1 MPIPGFNTGGL
12 IPPFVG
18 TDATTAERSPYIV
31 TMSEFAATFGTSPH
45 RRVLIRNLIAYRSLL
60 ATDGYESGIQFVDGS
75 FVENVEVIQGRDPED
90 IDVFSL
96 LSVPQKYLSDLAAWH
111 ENGFPF
117 WQNEIV
123 DQAKNKD
130 RFSLDTY
137 AMLYE
142 EMQPISLIKNV
153 IYWYGLFSHQRDT
166 YAWKGFVAV
175 VLNPAE
181 DKAALVSMGAA

>member
-1 MPIPGFNTGGL
+1 
-12 IPPFVG
+12 
-18 TDATTAERSPYIV
+18 
-31 TMSEFAATFGTSPH
+31 MSEFAATFGTTPH
-45 RRVLIRNLIAYRSLL
+45 RRVLIRNFIAYRSLL

-75 FVENVEVIQGRDPED
+75 FVENVEVIQGRDPKD

-96 LSVPQKYLSDLAAWH
+96 LSVPKKYFSDSAAWH
-111 ENGFPF
+111 ANGFPF

-142 EMQPISLIKNV
+142 ELQPVSLIKNV

-175 VLNPAE
+175 LLNPAE
-181 DKAALVSMGAA
+181 DKSALVSMGGA